1 MQSTLQEE
9 SNAKTKWILSW
20 DIEFL
25 NCTYSYQFYS
35 VTEKKIVEL
44 QLAKNSLLN
53 LQQNYQISS
62 HLTDNTVPHNSFKCY

>member
-35 VTEKKIVEL
+35 VTEKKMVEL

-53 LQQNYQISS
+53 LQQNSQISS
-62 HLTDNTVPHNSFKCY
+62 HLTDNTVPHNSSKCY